1 MRCSNA
7 NLRALLVSLSPGLL
21 VFTASFFVP
30 APATPAAAP
39 PPGGILNLGGNGGG
53 QNNNGGNNNG
63 YGAGANA
70 DFDSLIDLITS
81 TVASESWAEN
91 GGGQAEI
98 RPFPTGVIVD
108 AAGTM
113 KLIKA
118 PASTELSDIRSRGLS
133 VVGHDEST
141 AGLRNDHSSV
151 VGHDESTANIRDPA
165 LSMTIPA
172 IAADPHQASK
182 LRYVSLPRLEREIVR
197 RQDAH
202 KPLDATM
209 LTLAGLQRV
218 KYVFVY
224 PESGDLVLAGPAGDW
239 KVAKFGRVV
248 SADTGQPIE
257 RLDDLLVLLRRAQ
270 QSPESYFGCMIN
282 PRQEALAQ
290 VQDYLNKT
298 SSRPLE
304 PSQRDAWI
312 SKLRD
317 MLGKQDIE
325 VFGVDPA
332 TRVAHVMV
340 EADYHMKLIGMGLA
354 DGADGVDSY
363 LDMVVASHKPAAS
376 MAVLRWWFALNYSAI
391 GKSEDGNSFEFSGQG
406 ARVESENEMLAAQG
420 KRVHTGQSDPL
431 NQKFADDF
439 TAHFADIAKTYRVYG
454 ELRSIFDL
462 AMAVALIQTDHLAER
477 VAWKPSRLLDAD
489 KLRLPQ
495 APIAKEVDTVANYR
509 VANAR
514 TIIAGVSG
522 GVMVAPADA
531 LAKPRE
537 TASAEA
543 LAAHQNAA
551 PPADQESGV
560 WWWDQPRPPS
570 DSEDKGRGR

>member
-1 MRCSNA
+1 MSPRLVVGLA
-7 NLRALLVSLSPGLL
+7 FALLVA
-21 VFTASFFVP
+21 ASSYAENANVQFAV
-30 APATPAAAP
+30 P
-39 PPGGILNLGGNGGG
+39 PPNANVGLAPGWIMNPGGNAPGQQGNGGS
-53 QNNNGGNNNG
+53 NYNGSGN
-63 YGAGANA
+63 GAGANA

-81 TVASESWAEN
+81 TVATESWAEN

-98 RPFPTGVIVD
+98 RPFPTGVMID

-113 KLIKA
+113 MLVKA
-118 PASTELSDIRSRGLS
+118 PAPTELSDIRARGLG
-133 VVGHDEST
+133 VGGDAGSSTPNSAASELTSST
-141 AGLRNDHSSV
+141 AA
-151 VGHDESTANIRDPA
+151 TAP
-165 LSMTIPA
+165 
-172 IAADPHQASK
+172 ADPHHASK
-182 LRYVSLPRLEREIVR
+182 LRYISLPRLEREIVR

-202 KPLDATM
+202 KPLEATM
-209 LTLAGLQRV
+209 LALAGLQRV
-218 KYVFVY
+218 QYIFVY
-224 PESGDLVLAGPAGDW
+224 PETGDLVLAGPAGDW

-257 RLDDLLVLLRRAQ
+257 RLDDLLLLLRRAW
-270 QSPESYFGCMIN
+270 QSPNSYFGCMIN
-282 PRQEALAQ
+282 PRQEALAK

-304 PSQRDAWI
+304 PSQRDKWI
-312 SKLRD
+312 AGLRE

-332 TRVAHVMV
+332 SRVARVLV

-363 LDMVVASHKPAAS
+363 LDMVVASRKPAAS
-376 MAVLRWWFALNYSAI
+376 MAVLRWWFALNYSAVRA
-391 GKSEDGNSFEFSGQG
+391 SADGNSFELAGQG
-406 ARVESENEMLAAQG
+406 VRVESENEMLAAQG

-439 TAHFADIAKTYRVYG
+439 TTHFADLAKSYPIYG

-462 AMAVALIQTDHLAER
+462 SMAVALIQSEQLAQH
-477 VAWKPSRLLDAD
+477 ANWKPSRLLDPD

-495 APIAKEVDTVANYR
+495 GPIAKEVDTVANYR

-522 GVMVAPADA
+522 GVMVAPTDA
-531 LAKPRE
+531 LTKPRE
-537 TASAEA
+537 AASAEA
-543 LAAHQNAA
+543 LAAHAQAA
-551 PPADQESGV
+551 PPIDPESGI
-560 WWWDQPRPPS
+560 WWWDP
-570 DSEDKGRGR
+570 K

>member
-1 MRCSNA
+1 MRCSSA
-7 NLRALLVSLSPGLL
+7 FSRVLLVSLSPRLHVFLAIALTFVAQAVAQNANPQPNANVGLP
-21 VFTASFFVP
+21 P
-30 APATPAAAP
+30 A
-39 PPGGILNLGGNGGG
+39 GILNLNGGG
-53 QNNNGGNNNG
+53 QNSNNNG
-63 YGAGANA
+63 NGAGANA

-81 TVASESWAEN
+81 TVANESWAEN

-98 RPFPTGVIVD
+98 RPFPTGVMVD

-118 PASTELSDIRSRGLS
+118 AAPATDLADRRGTAPIASSVSATASTI
-133 VVGHDEST
+133 ESGM
-141 AGLRNDHSSV
+141 AS
-151 VGHDESTANIRDPA
+151 
-165 LSMTIPA
+165 
-172 IAADPHQASK
+172 ADPHRSSK
-182 LRYVSLPRLEREIVR
+182 LRYVSLPRLEHEIIR

-202 KPLDATM
+202 KPLEATM
-209 LTLAGLQRV
+209 LALAGLQRIE
-218 KYVFVY
+218 YVFVY
-224 PESGDLVLAGPAGDW
+224 PESGDLVLAGPAGGW

-257 RLDDLLVLLRRAQ
+257 RLDDLLVLLRRSQ
-270 QSPESYFGCMIN
+270 QSPDSYFGCMIN

-304 PSQRDAWI
+304 PSQRDKWI
-312 SKLRD
+312 AGLRE

-332 TRVAHVMV
+332 TRVARVMV

-363 LDMVVASHKPAAS
+363 LDMVVASRKPAAA

-391 GKSEDGNSFEFSGQG
+391 RASADGNSFELAGQG
-406 ARVESENEMLAAQG
+406 VRVESENEMLAAQG

-439 TAHFADIAKTYRVYG
+439 TAHFADLTKTYPVYG
-454 ELRSIFDL
+454 ELHSIFDL
-462 AMAVALIQTDHLAER
+462 AMAVALIHSDHLADR
-477 VAWKPSRLLDAD
+477 ASWKPSRLLDAD

-495 APIAKEVDTVANYR
+495 GPIAKEVDTVANYR

-537 TASAEA
+537 AASAEA
-543 LAAHQNAA
+543 LAAHQEAT
-551 PPADQESGV
+551 PPTDPESEI
-560 WWWDQPRPPS
+560 WWWDA
-570 DSEDKGRGR
+570 K

>member
-1 MRCSNA
+1 MRCSSAFNRVLPA
-7 NLRALLVSLSPGLL
+7 SLSPHLL
-21 VFTASFFVP
+21 VCLAFALTVV
-30 APATPAAAP
+30 AAAKAQNANPQPNANVGLP
-39 PPGGILNLGGNGGG
+39 PAGILNLNGGG
-53 QNNNGGNNNG
+53 QNGNGSNNGN
-63 YGAGANA
+63 GAGANA

-81 TVASESWAEN
+81 TVANESWAEN

-98 RPFPTGVIVD
+98 RPFPTGVMVD

-118 PASTELSDIRSRGLS
+118 AAPTVDVAERRGI
-133 VVGHDEST
+133 
-141 AGLRNDHSSV
+141 APPIASSV
-151 VGHDESTANIRDPA
+151 SATALAIESG
-165 LSMTIPA
+165 MTS
-172 IAADPHQASK
+172 ADPHRASK
-182 LRYVSLPRLEREIVR
+182 LRYISLPRLEREIIR

-209 LTLAGLQRV
+209 LALAGLQRIE
-218 KYVFVY
+218 YIFVY

-257 RLDDLLVLLRRAQ
+257 RLDDLLVLLRRSQ
-270 QSPESYFGCMIN
+270 QSPDSYFGCMIN

-304 PSQRDAWI
+304 PSQRDKWI
-312 SKLRD
+312 AKLRE

-332 TRVAHVMV
+332 TRVARVMV
-340 EADYHMKLIGMGLA
+340 EADYHMKLIGMGMA

-363 LDMVVASHKPAAS
+363 LDMVVASRKPAAS
-376 MAVLRWWFALNYSAI
+376 MAVLRWWFALNYSGIRA
-391 GKSEDGNSFEFSGQG
+391 SADGNSFELAGQG
-406 ARVESENEMLAAQG
+406 VRVESENEMLAAQG

-439 TAHFADIAKTYRVYG
+439 TVHFADLAKTYPVYG

-462 AMAVALIQTDHLAER
+462 AMAVALIQSDHLADR
-477 VAWKPSRLLDAD
+477 ASWKPSRLLEVE

-495 APIAKEVDTVANYR
+495 GPIAKEVDTVANYR

-522 GVMVAPADA
+522 GVMVAPNDA
-531 LAKPRE
+531 LTRPRE
-537 TASAEA
+537 AASAEA
-543 LAAHQNAA
+543 IAARGQAA
-551 PPADQESGV
+551 PAADPESGV
-560 WWWDQPRPPS
+560 WWWDA
-570 DSEDKGRGR
+570 K

>member
-1 MRCSNA
+1 MPGATPSAQSRSAA
-7 NLRALLVSLSPGLL
+7 NKRQRSLRHALLVCLSPCLLVSLSLFP
-21 VFTASFFVP
+21 ASAQNAGQPNANVGV
-30 APATPAAAP
+30 A
-39 PPGGILNLGGNGGG
+39 PGGILNLGGNGPG
-53 QNNNGGNNNG
+53 QPGGNSNSNGNNAN
-63 YGAGANA
+63 GAGANA

-81 TVASESWAEN
+81 TVATESWADN

-98 RPFPTGVIVD
+98 RPFPTGVMVD

-118 PASTELSDIRSRGLS
+118 ADTANSLSDIRSRGLS
-133 VVGHDEST
+133 VNTST
-141 AGLRNDHSSV
+141 SPNND
-151 VGHDESTANIRDPA
+151 A
-165 LSMTIPA
+165 LSTPGT
-172 IAADPHQASK
+172 AADPHHASK
-182 LRYVSLPRLEREIVR
+182 LRYVSLPRLEREIIR

-209 LTLAGLQRV
+209 LALAGLQRV
-218 KYVFVY
+218 QYIFVY
-224 PESGDLVLAGPAGDW
+224 PETGDLVLAGPAGDW

-257 RLDDLLVLLRRAQ
+257 RLDDLLVLMRRAR

-304 PSQRDAWI
+304 PSQRDKWI
-312 SKLRD
+312 AGLRD

-325 VFGVDPA
+325 VFGVDPS
-332 TRVAHVMV
+332 TRVARVLV
-340 EADYHMKLIGMGLA
+340 ESDYHMKLIGMGLA
-354 DGADGVDSY
+354 DGVDGVDSY
-363 LDMVVASHKPAAS
+363 LDSVVANHKAAAP

-391 GKSEDGNSFEFSGQG
+391 HASEDGNSFELAGQG
-406 ARVESENEMLAAQG
+406 VRVESENEMLAAQG

-439 TAHFADIAKTYRVYG
+439 TAHYAEVAKTYPVYG

-462 AMAVALIQTDHLAER
+462 AMAVALIQTDHLADH
-477 VAWKPSRLLDAD
+477 AGWKPSRLFDPD

-495 APIAKEVDTVANYR
+495 GPIAKEVDTVANYR
-509 VANAR
+509 VANSR

-522 GVMVAPADA
+522 GVIVAPADA

-537 TASAEA
+537 AASPEA
-543 LAAHQNAA
+543 LAAHNQAA
-551 PPADQESGV
+551 PVADPESGV
-560 WWWDQPRPPS
+560 WWWDA
-570 DSEDKGRGR
+570 K

>member
-1 MRCSNA
+1 MRGAVSTTHARFVA
-7 NLRALLVSLSPGLL
+7 NRWRSTLPRFLPFSPSPCLL
-21 VFTASFFVP
+21 VFVFTTLAAV
-30 APATPAAAP
+30 APAKAQNANVQNANPQPSANVGIPPA
-39 PPGGILNLGGNGGG
+39 GILNLNGGGNGNG
-53 QNNNGGNNNG
+53 QGNHSNNGGNG
-63 YGAGANA
+63 QYGAAANA

-81 TVASESWAEN
+81 TVATESWAEN

-98 RPFPTGVIVD
+98 RPFPTGVMVD

-118 PASTELSDIRSRGLS
+118 TMPTADLADRRGIAPPIASAIG
-133 VVGHDEST
+133 VT
-141 AGLRNDHSSV
+141 AS
-151 VGHDESTANIRDPA
+151 
-165 LSMTIPA
+165 A
-172 IAADPHQASK
+172 IASEVVSANPHQSSK
-182 LRYVSLPRLEREIVR
+182 LRYVSLPRLEREIGR

-209 LTLAGLQRV
+209 LTLAGLQRIQ
-218 KYVFVY
+218 YIFVY

-257 RLDDLLVLLRRAQ
+257 RLDDLLVLFRRSQ
-270 QSPESYFGCMIN
+270 QAPDSYFGCMIN
-282 PRQEALAQ
+282 PRPEALAQ

-304 PSQRDAWI
+304 PSQRDKWI
-312 SKLRD
+312 AKLRE

-332 TRVAHVMV
+332 TRVARVMV

-354 DGADGVDSY
+354 EGTDGVDSY
-363 LDMVVASHKPAAS
+363 LDMVAASRKSAAS

-391 GKSEDGNSFEFSGQG
+391 RTSADGNSFELSGQG
-406 ARVESENEMLAAQG
+406 VRVESENEMLAAQG
-420 KRVHTGQSDPL
+420 TRVHTGQSEPL

-439 TAHFADIAKTYRVYG
+439 TAHFADLAKTYPIYG

-462 AMAVALIQTDHLAER
+462 AMVVALINSDHLADR
-477 VAWKPSRLLDAD
+477 ASWKPTRLLDAD

-495 APIAKEVDTVANYR
+495 GPIAKEVDTVANYR

-537 TASAEA
+537 AASADA
-543 LAAHQNAA
+543 LAAHSKAA
-551 PPADQESGV
+551 PPADPESGI
-560 WWWDQPRPPS
+560 WWWD
-570 DSEDKGRGR
+570 